1 MKAVDYSALQKVL
14 HALSALLILWLM
26 VSGFSVGLIS
36 EAARYKQVIGNFN
49 VSLSLLLM
57 PLFILRFY
65 VSFGRG
71 FPAAVDVNNIESWLA
86 FIIHTMMYLTVVTVL
101 VSGVLM
107 MDRPIGFFNVVSVP
121 QPFDSSEVHEI
132 FALIHTQ
139 ACAILVLLVSVHV
152 AAVIKHHRSGRPIIK
167 RMFS

>member
-1 MKAVDYSALQKVL
+1 MKTINYSTLQKVL
-14 HALSALLILWLM
+14 HGFSAVLIIWLM
-26 VSGFSVGLIS
+26 MSGFYIGLIA
-36 EAARYKQVIGNFN
+36 EAVSYKQVISDIN
-49 VSLSLLLM
+49 VSLGLLLT
-57 PLFILRFY
+57 PVFILRLC

-71 FPAAVDVNNIESWLA
+71 CPATVDVNNLAPWLA
-86 FIIHTMMYLTVVTVL
+86 FFIHTLLYLTVVTVL

-121 QPFDSSEVHEI
+121 QPFDSSEVHEF

>member
-57 PLFILRFY
+57 PLFILRLY

-107 MDRPIGFFNVVSVP
+107 MDVPISFFNIVSFP
-121 QPFDSSEVHEI
+121 APMENSQLHEL

-139 ACAILVLLVSVHV
+139 ACAVLVLLVSVHV
-152 AAVIKHHRSGRPIIK
+152 AAVIKHHCAGRPIIK